1 MERQQAVASLQWSR
15 GMLELKKQVFGDLGY
30 SADMKLTASEL
41 EVFRRLINDHWLTV
55 IDAAHPELTKH
66 AQADGIDNYHQ
77 ISDRMDHNKLWS
89 KRNRVLPQSSVD
101 QIKSLP
107 FITQLKKEFGEFSI
121 SDIYDTQQHHGK
133 EEIYWRLVRPNKP
146 SDIGSL
152 HRDCWFHDSFNN
164 GYGMFLEGTITIK
177 VWIPIFCEPG
187 KSGLALVAG
196 SHLREWNYHLEM
208 TNGVA
213 KPILDEDLSTID
225 AKLIP
230 TEPGNM
236 LIFNENVL
244 HGGVVNRGEKTR
256 VSAEIT
262 MVMSRSD
269 E

>member
-1 MERQQAVASLQWSR
+1 MQ
-15 GMLELKKQVFGDLGY
+15 GLKDQVFGDLGY

-41 EVFRRLINDHWLTV
+41 EVFRQHINQHWLEV
-55 IDAAHPELTKH
+55 IDGTHPELTKE
-66 AQADGIDNYHQ
+66 AQAYGIANYHQ

-101 QIKSLP
+101 CIKSLP

-133 EEIYWRLVRPNKP
+133 EEIYWRLVRPNRQN
-146 SDIGSL
+146 DVGSL
-152 HRDCWFHDSFNN
+152 HRDSWFHDSFNG
-164 GYGMFLEGTITIK
+164 GYGMFPEGTTTVK
-177 VWIPIFCEPG
+177 VWIPIYCEPG

-196 SHLREWNYHLEM
+196 SHLREWNYHFETM
-208 TNGVA
+208 NGAA
-213 KPILDEDLSTID
+213 KPILDEDPSTID

-256 VSAEIT
+256 VSVEIT
-262 MVMSRSD
+262 MVLNS
-269 E
+269 